1 MFTLSMNYLFG
12 VFPVAMITSGEL
24 VDAIPVIIS
33 LIIIEGLLSV
43 DNALAIAA
51 MASHLPGAQKV
62 RALRFGIIGAYVFRG
77 LTLWAVA
84 WIISNPWIKWIGAA
98 YLIYLMCS
106 HLTQEEEGGDG
117 DANAKH
123 VPSFWLTVLQ
133 IEIMDLSLS
142 IDNVVAAVALSKQ
155 LWIVITGVFIGIAA
169 LRLLAGVC
177 IRLIE
182 KFPILG
188 KTAFLLVGYVGCLLV
203 VEQTSEALH
212 YPVHIGSVGKFIGIC
227 IIVAITIMY
236 DTIPGLKRALQPLVA
251 AGLAVMGVFSK
262 IFEVILWLPKQV
274 FRSVASLV
282 MRRRPKPADQKV
294 LDEAAHDETGSDK
307 PV

>member
-1 MFTLSMNYLFG
+1 MLTMMLSLLSG
-12 VFPVAMITSGEL
+12 TGPVAMITSQEL
-24 VDAIPVIIS
+24 IDAIPVIVS

-51 MASHLPGAQKV
+51 MASHLPEKQKV
-62 RALRFGIIGAYVFRG
+62 NALRFGILGAYIFRG

-106 HLTQEEEGGDG
+106 HLTQEEEGGDEG
-117 DANAKH
+117 GSARH
-123 VPSFWLTVLQ
+123 VPNFWLTVLQ

-177 IRLIE
+177 IKLIE

-203 VEQTSEALH
+203 VEQTSEALGH
-212 YPVHIGSVGKFIGIC
+212 PVHIGSVGKFIGIC
-227 IIVAITIMY
+227 IIVAITIIY
-236 DTIPGLKRALQPLVA
+236 DSSPGLKRVLQPLVT

-274 FRSVASLV
+274 FHSVGSLV
-282 MRRRPKPADQKV
+282 MRRRPTSADQEI
-294 LDEAAHDETGSDK
+294 LDEAAHGEDGSDK
-307 PV
+307 HV